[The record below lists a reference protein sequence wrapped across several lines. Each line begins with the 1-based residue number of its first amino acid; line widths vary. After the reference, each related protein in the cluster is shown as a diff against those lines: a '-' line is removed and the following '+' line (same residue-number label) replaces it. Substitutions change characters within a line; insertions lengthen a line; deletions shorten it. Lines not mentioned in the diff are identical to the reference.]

1 MARMKTPTKFVK
13 PLTTEQRGQ
22 LSALMKSNAPQR
34 TRMRAHAVLLSERRY
49 SLEQIADIYQV
60 DRDRVSQW
68 LEWWEAEQV
77 AGLDDEPRSGRPPK
91 LNEAERQEA
100 LKIALQE
107 PRTIK
112 TGLKRIA
119 DELGKLISGETL
131 RTLLTTE
138 RYIWKRMRRSTRT
151 LRDETE
157 FRAAEAEL
165 ARLRA
170 TVLGGQSAFDLWY
183 YDEAGFTLQP
193 VIPYA
198 WQRVGQRLELAAA
211 HGPRQNVLGFF
222 NLYNQFHAFAFQAAI
237 DSNTVIH
244 CFDLFRQQQQ
254 KPALVV
260 VDNAP
265 IHTSEDF
272 EEELARGQK
281 EDFWVNFLPPYCPEL
296 NLIELL
302 WRKIKYEWL
311 PLDAYLNFKTLTAS
325 LFDILKGIGSK
336 YRITFA

>member
-138 RYIWKRMRRSTRT
+138 RYIWQRMRRSTRT

-272 EEELARGQK
+272 EEELARWQK
-281 EDFWVNFLPPYCPEL
+281 EDLYVKFLPPYCPEL

>member
-1 MARMKTPTKFVK
+1 MKTPTKFVK
-13 PLTTEQRGQ
+13 PLTTEQREQ
-22 LSALMKSNAPQR
+22 LSALMKSAAPQR
-34 TRMRAHAVLLSERRY
+34 TRMRAYAVLRSERRY
-49 SLEQIADIYQV
+49 SLEQIADIHQV

-91 LNEAERQEA
+91 LNESERQEA

-119 DELGKLISGETL
+119 DELGKLSSGETL

-138 RYIWKRMRRSTRT
+138 RYVWKRLRRSTRT

-170 TVLGGQSAFDLWY
+170 TVLGGKSAFDLWY
-183 YDEAGFTLQP
+183 YDAAGFTLQP
-193 VIPYA
+193 SIPYA
-198 WQRVGQRLELAAA
+198 WQRVGQRLELASA

-222 NLYNQFHAFAFQAAI
+222 NLHNQFHAFAFQGTI
-237 DSNTVIH
+237 DSTTVSH
-244 CFDLFRQQQQ
+244 CFDLFRHHQQ

-272 EEELARGQK
+272 EEELERWQK
-281 EDFWVNFLPPYCPEL
+281 EDLYVKFLPPYCPEL

-325 LFDILKGIGSK
+325 LFDVLKGIGSK

>member
-1 MARMKTPTKFVK
+1 MKTPTKFVK
-13 PLTTEQRGQ
+13 PLTTAQREQ
-22 LSALMKSNAPQR
+22 LSELMKSAAPQR

-91 LNEAERQEA
+91 LTEAERQDA

-119 DELGKLISGETL
+119 DEFGKLLSGETL

-138 RYIWKRMRRSTRT
+138 GYVWKRMRRSAGRG
-151 LRDETE
+151 
-157 FRAAEAEL
+157 
-165 ARLRA
+165 A
-170 TVLGGQSAFDLWY
+170 TKRSFGRRRRSWLGCGPLSWGGRSAFDLWY

-193 VIPYA
+193 AIPYA
-198 WQRVGQRLELAAA
+198 WQRVGQRLELASA

-222 NLYNQFHAFAFQAAI
+222 NLHNQFHSFAFQGSI
-237 DSNTVIH
+237 DSHTVIH

-265 IHTSEDF
+265 IHTSDDF
-272 EEELARGQK
+272 EEELERWQK
-281 EDFWVNFLPPYCPEL
+281 EDLYVKFLPPYCPEL

-325 LFDILKGIGSK
+325 LFDVLKGIGSK

>member
-1 MARMKTPTKFVK
+1 MKTPTKFVQ
-13 PLTTEQRGQ
+13 PLTTEQHEQ
-22 LSALMKSNAPQR
+22 LSAIMKSAAPQR

-60 DRDRVSQW
+60 GRDRVSQW

-77 AGLDDEPRSGRPPK
+77 AGLDDDPRSGRPPK
-91 LNEAERQEA
+91 LTEVERQQA
-100 LKIALQE
+100 LTIALQE
-107 PRTIK
+107 PRAIK

-119 DELGKLISGETL
+119 DAIGKLISEPTL
-131 RTLLTTE
+131 RTLLKAE
-138 RYIWKRMRRSTRT
+138 RYVWKRLRRSART
-151 LRDETE
+151 WRDETE

-165 ARLRA
+165 AQLRA
-170 TVLGGQSAFDLWY
+170 TALGGRSAFDLWY
-183 YDEAGFTLQP
+183 YDEAGFTLP
-193 VIPYA
+193 PSIPYA
-198 WQRVGQRLELAAA
+198 WQLVGQRLELASA

-222 NLYNQFHAFAFQAAI
+222 NLHNQFPAFAFQGTI

-244 CFDLFRQQQQ
+244 GFDLFRQRQQ

-265 IHTSEDF
+265 IHPSEDC
-272 EEELARGQK
+272 EEELERWQK
-281 EDFWVNFLPPYCPEL
+281 DDLHVKFLPPYCPEL

-325 LFDILKGIGSK
+325 LFDVLKGIGSK

>member
-1 MARMKTPTKFVK
+1 MKTPTKFVK
-13 PLTTEQRGQ
+13 PLTTEQREQ
-22 LSALMKSNAPQR
+22 LSAIMKSAAPQR

-77 AGLDDEPRSGRPPK
+77 AGLDDDPRSGRPPK
-91 LNEAERQEA
+91 LNEAERQQA
-100 LKIALQE
+100 LAIALQE
-107 PRTIK
+107 PRALK

-119 DELGKLISGETL
+119 EGIGKLISGETL
-131 RTLLTTE
+131 RTLLKAE
-138 RYIWKRMRRSTRT
+138 RYVWKRMRRSART
-151 LRDETE
+151 WRDEAE
-157 FRAAEAEL
+157 FRAAEGEL
-165 ARLRA
+165 AQLRA
-170 TVLGGQSAFDLWY
+170 TVLGGKSAFDLWY

-193 VIPYA
+193 SIPYA
-198 WQRVGQRLELAAA
+198 WQLVGQRLELASA

-222 NLYNQFHAFAFQAAI
+222 NLHNQFHAFAFQGAI

-244 CFDLFRQQQQ
+244 CFELFRQRQQ
-254 KPALVV
+254 KPAIVII
-260 VDNAP
+260 DNAP

-272 EEELARGQK
+272 EEELERWQK
-281 EDFWVNFLPPYCPEL
+281 DDLQVKFLPPYCPEL
-296 NLIELL
+296 NLIEIL

-311 PLDAYLNFKTLTAS
+311 PLDAYQNFKTLTAS
-325 LFDILKGIGSK
+325 LFDVLKGIGSK

>member
-1 MARMKTPTKFVK
+1 MKTPTKFVK
-13 PLTTEQRGQ
+13 PLTITQREQLQ
-22 LSALMKSNAPQR
+22 AVMKSTAPQR

-49 SLEQIADIYQV
+49 SLDQIADIYQV

-68 LEWWEAEQV
+68 LEWWEAEQM
-77 AGLDDEPRSGRPPK
+77 AGLDDDPRSGRPPK
-91 LNEAERQEA
+91 LTEAERQEA
-100 LKIALQE
+100 LKITLQD
-107 PRTIK
+107 PRSIK

-119 DELGKLISGETL
+119 DELGKLLSVETL
-131 RTLLTTE
+131 RTLLSME
-138 RYIWKRMRRSTRT
+138 GYVWKRMRRSSRRQ
-151 LRDETE
+151 RDEAE

-165 ARLRA
+165 AHVRA
-170 TVLGGQSAFDLWY
+170 SVLAGMSAFDLWY

-198 WQRVGQRLELAAA
+198 WQRVGQRLELATG

-222 NLYNQFHAFAFQAAI
+222 NLHNQFHAFAFQGPI
-237 DSNTVIH
+237 DSHTVIH

-272 EEELARGQK
+272 EEELDRWQK
-281 EDFWVNFLPPYCPEL
+281 EDLYVKFLPPYCPEL

-311 PLDAYLNFKTLTAS
+311 PLDAYVNFKTLTAS
-325 LFDILKGIGSK
+325 LFDVLKGIGSK

>member
-1 MARMKTPTKFVK
+1 MKTPTKFVK
-13 PLTTEQRGQ
+13 PLTTEQREQ
-22 LSALMKSNAPQR
+22 LSVLMKLAAPQR

-68 LEWWEAEQV
+68 GEWWEAEQV

-91 LNEAERQEA
+91 LTESERQEA
-100 LKIALQE
+100 LNIALQE

-138 RYIWKRMRRSTRT
+138 RYVWKRMRRSARMW
-151 LRDETE
+151 RDETE

-170 TVLGGQSAFDLWY
+170 TVWEGRSAVDLWY

-193 VIPYA
+193 SIPYA
-198 WQRVGQRLELAAA
+198 WQRVGQRLELASA
-211 HGPRQNVLGFF
+211 HGPRQNVLGFL
-222 NLYNQFHAFAFQAAI
+222 NLHNQFHAFAFQDSI

-244 CFDLFRQQQQ
+244 CFDLFRQQQR

-272 EEELARGQK
+272 EEELERWQK
-281 EDFWVNFLPPYCPEL
+281 EDLYVKFLPPYCPEL

-325 LFDILKGIGSK
+325 LFDVLKGVGSK

>member
-1 MARMKTPTKFVK
+1 MKTPTKFVK
-13 PLTTEQRGQ
+13 PLTDDQREQ
-22 LSALMKSNAPQR
+22 LHAIMKSTAPQR

-49 SLEQIADIYQV
+49 SLDQIADIYQV

-68 LEWWEAEQV
+68 LEWWEAEQM
-77 AGLDDEPRSGRPPK
+77 AGLGDDPRSGRPPK
-91 LNEAERQEA
+91 LTEAERKEA
-100 LKIALQE
+100 LKMTLHE

-112 TGLKRIA
+112 TGLKRLA
-119 DELGKLISGETL
+119 DEFGKFISGETL
-131 RTLLTTE
+131 RTLLNAE
-138 RYIWKRMRRSTRT
+138 GYVWKRMRRSSRVW
-151 LRDETE
+151 RDEGE

-165 ARLRA
+165 AHVRASVLRG
-170 TVLGGQSAFDLWY
+170 TSACDLWY

-193 VIPYA
+193 AIPYA
-198 WQRVGQRLELAAA
+198 WQRVGQRLELAAG

-222 NLYNQFHAFAFQAAI
+222 NLHNQFHSFAFQGPI
-237 DSNTVIH
+237 DSHTVIH
-244 CFDLFRQQQQ
+244 CFDLFYQCQQ

-272 EEELARGQK
+272 EEELDRWQK
-281 EDFWVNFLPPYCPEL
+281 DGLLVKFLPPYCPEL
-296 NLIELL
+296 NLIEIL

-311 PLDAYLNFKTLTAS
+311 PLDAYQNFKTLTAS
-325 LFDILKGIGSK
+325 LFDVLKGIGSK